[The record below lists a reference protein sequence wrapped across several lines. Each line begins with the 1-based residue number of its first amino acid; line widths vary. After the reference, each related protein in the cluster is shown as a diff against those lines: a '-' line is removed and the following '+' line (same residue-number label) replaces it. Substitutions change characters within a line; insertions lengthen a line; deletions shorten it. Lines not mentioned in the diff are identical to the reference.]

1 MPELK
6 EYCLSERKSL
16 VLNINLLLVERRG
29 SDGGFACI
37 FKEYLLVVYVQIME
51 DFHRMLNI
59 WIKQSTGMC
68 MLFSAAG

>member
-37 FKEYLLVVYVQIME
+37 LLVVYVQIME

-59 WIKQSTGMC
+59 CIKQSTGMC
-68 MLFSAAG
+68 LLFSAAG